1 MTKIYI
7 FSALLISY
15 FAYSLAVYTRGT
27 DETASGPLPG
37 KTEVTLGK
45 RLYQEKNCSSC
56 HQLYGLGGYL
66 GPELTTA
73 FSDPNR
79 GELYLRA
86 FLQNG
91 GPRMP
96 KFDFTE
102 KEINSIISYLEYID
116 HSAISYR
123 KK

>member
-1 MTKIYI
+1 MIKIYI
-7 FSALLISY
+7 FSTLLTIY
-15 FAYSLAVYTRGT
+15 TIYSITVYSKGT
-27 DETASGPLPG
+27 QETARGPIPDATAIANG
-37 KTEVTLGK
+37 KK
-45 RLYQEKNCSSC
+45 IYQQYNCTSC

-73 FSDPNR
+73 YSDPIR

-96 KFDFTE
+96 KFNFSPE
-102 KEINSIISYLEYID
+102 QINDIISYLKYVD
-116 HSAISYR
+116 NSAISYR
-123 KK
+123 